1 MLPPPSSRIWRS
13 GIPRTTA
20 PTEPAATELV
30 IDLGALASNWQMLRD
45 RAGGATCAGMVKANA
60 YGLGVRRVAPALW
73 QAGCRNFFTANMDG
87 AVMLRTLVPQARV
100 HVLNGL
106 LEGGEEDMAT
116 HGVIPVL
123 NDLGQIERWS
133 AWARRSGREL
143 PAAIHID
150 TGMNRLGLPPYEV
163 EALAA
168 RPELLQGLD
177 IAHVM
182 SHLACAD
189 EADHPM
195 NRRQLDLFNRLRA
208 MLPALPASLANSSG
222 IFLGRDYHFDMVR
235 PGYAVYGGNPT
246 PEAANPMAPVVTLR
260 ARIIQV
266 REVGAGESVGYGG
279 HFTAQRPTRVATIPV
294 GYADGYLRSLSGQGS
309 ARIGEIEI
317 PVIGRVS
324 MDLVTLD
331 ISAVPDDKAVVGTWV
346 ELIWGSKML
355 DELARRAGT
364 IGYELLTALGGRYP
378 RVYRSGENA

>member
-1 MLPPPSSRIWRS
+1 
-13 GIPRTTA
+13 
-20 PTEPAATELV
+20 
-30 IDLGALASNWQMLRD
+30 MLRD

-106 LEGGEEDMAT
+106 LEGGEEDMAA

-133 AWARRSGREL
+133 AWARRAGRAL

-189 EADHPM
+189 EAEHPM

-208 MLPALPASLANSSG
+208 MLPDLPASFANSSG

-279 HFTAQRPTRVATIPV
+279 HFTARRPTRVATIPV

-331 ISAVPDDKAVVGTWV
+331 ISAVPDDKAVVGMWV

>member
-1 MLPPPSSRIWRS
+1 
-13 GIPRTTA
+13 
-20 PTEPAATELV
+20 V
-30 IDLGALASNWQMLRD
+30 IDLGALAANWQMLRD
-45 RAGGATCAGMVKANA
+45 RSQGATCAGMVKANA

-73 QAGCRNFFTANMDG
+73 KAGCRNFFTANMDG
-87 AVMLRTLVPQARV
+87 AVMLRALVPKARV

-106 LEGGEEDMAT
+106 FEGGEDDMAAN
-116 HGVIPVL
+116 GVIPVL

-133 AWARRSGREL
+133 SFARKKERRL

-163 EALAA
+163 EELAGK
-168 RPELLQGLD
+168 PELLDSLD
-177 IAHVM
+177 VAHVM

-189 EADHPM
+189 EAGHPL
-195 NRRQLDLFNRLRA
+195 NREQLDRFNRLRA
-208 MLPALPASLANSSG
+208 TLPELPASLANSSG

-246 PEAANPMAPVVTLR
+246 PGAANPMAPVVTLR

-266 REVGAGESVGYGG
+266 RNVAPGETVGYGG
-279 HFTAQRPTRVATIPV
+279 HFTAQKATRVATIPV
-294 GYADGYLRSLSGQGS
+294 GYADGYLRSLSGCGS
-309 ARIGEIEI
+309 ARIGNIEI

-331 ISAVPDDKAVVGTWV
+331 ISAVPDDKAGVGTWV

-355 DELARRAGT
+355 DELAARAGT

-378 RVYRSGENA
+378 RVYRSGESV

>member
-1 MLPPPSSRIWRS
+1 
-13 GIPRTTA
+13 
-20 PTEPAATELV
+20 
-30 IDLGALASNWQMLRD
+30 MLRD
-45 RAGGATCAGMVKANA
+45 RSGDATSAGMVKANA

-87 AVMLRTLVPQARV
+87 AAMLRALVPQARV

-106 LEGGEEDMAT
+106 LEGGEEDMAAN
-116 HGVIPVL
+116 GVIPVL

-133 AWARRSGREL
+133 AWARRIGRAL

-168 RPELLQGLD
+168 RPELLEGLD
-177 IAHVM
+177 VAHVM

-195 NRRQLDLFNRLRA
+195 NRRQLDLFNKLRA
-208 MLPALPASLANSSG
+208 MLPALPASFANSSG

-246 PEAANPMAPVVTLR
+246 PDAANPMAPVVTLR

-309 ARIGEIEI
+309 ARIGDIEI

-331 ISAVPDDKAVVGTWV
+331 ISTVPDDKAVVGTWV

>member
-1 MLPPPSSRIWRS
+1 
-13 GIPRTTA
+13 
-20 PTEPAATELV
+20 
-30 IDLGALASNWQMLRD
+30 
-45 RAGGATCAGMVKANA
+45 
-60 YGLGVRRVAPALW
+60 
-73 QAGCRNFFTANMDG
+73 
-87 AVMLRTLVPQARV
+87 
-100 HVLNGL
+100 
-106 LEGGEEDMAT
+106 
-116 HGVIPVL
+116 
-123 NDLGQIERWS
+123 
-133 AWARRSGREL
+133 
-143 PAAIHID
+143 
-150 TGMNRLGLPPYEV
+150 
-163 EALAA
+163 
-168 RPELLQGLD
+168 LQGLD